1 MSGQRLEPA
10 VHEAIERATELFRAP
25 LAEPVRAHTIHVV
38 ADVIG
43 VSIAGGRTE
52 EMTRLRGDNLG
63 PPAPATADL
72 VSGGGG
78 VL

>member
-10 VHEAIERATELFRAP
+10 VHEAIDGPPELFRAP
-25 LAEPVRAHTIHVV
+25 LAEPVRTHTTHVV

-52 EMTRLRGDNLG
+52 EMTRLRGDDLD
-63 PPAPATADL
+63 PPATR
-72 VSGGGG
+72 
-78 VL
+78 